1 MNMGNGTKLGMRAV
15 LAILIAIA
23 AAAVGILT
31 PILSDPVGQD
41 VRVDGKAISL
51 SVSGVPESVSP
62 GSYFRIVATMA
73 NNANRPI
80 PAVLRMEV
88 RNPNSTTPDEL
99 TVYAGCG
106 AEEVVSSRTLLYYIG
121 WHGPLLAPKGVSYPA
136 GTNVASLA
144 AALGGAEYW
153 GMVLR
158 EIETRDP
165 LGYAS
170 LVEPGANATTAVRS
184 SGSPILRVLYYYDM
198 IAATGTGLA
207 LSDWALT
214 MPFSDRVIAN
224 GGPEQDG
231 FLVEI
236 HPQSRGSFEF
246 TFWAERPDGLG
257 IPNHPFA
264 CGPL

>member
-1 MNMGNGTKLGMRAV
+1 MGVRAGV
-15 LAILIAIA
+15 AILVAVA

-31 PILSDPVGQD
+31 PILSDPVEHD
-41 VRVDGKAISL
+41 VRVDGKAITL
-51 SVSGVPESVSP
+51 TVTGVPESVAP
-62 GSYFRIVATMA
+62 GSYFRVVATMA

-80 PAVLRMEV
+80 PAVLRIEV

-106 AEEVVSSRTLLYYIG
+106 AEEVVSTRTLQYYVG
-121 WHGPLLAPKGVSYPA
+121 WHGPLLAPKGVSFPA
-136 GTNVASLA
+136 GTNVATLA
-144 AALGGAEYW
+144 SALGTLEYW
-153 GMVLR
+153 PMVLR
-158 EIETRDP
+158 EIEERDP

-170 LVEPGANATTAVRS
+170 LLDPGLNATPFVRS
-184 SGSPILRVLYYYDM
+184 SGSPILRVLDYYDM
-198 IAATGTGLA
+198 VVPRGLGLTLA
-207 LSDWALT
+207 DWTLA
-214 MPFSDRVIAN
+214 MPFADRVVAN

-257 IPNHPFA
+257 IPNHPFV